1 MYLPAAGPVP
11 PELQGLRTNGPKD
24 PILGVLFLRRTGR
37 NWDMAADRPPY
48 PPSHPWTNW
57 GLQLERDLAA
67 RINHGSER
75 EEEALEGPREK
86 RLSVC

>member
-1 MYLPAAGPVP
+1 
-11 PELQGLRTNGPKD
+11 
-24 PILGVLFLRRTGR
+24 
-37 NWDMAADRPPY
+37 MAADRPPY

-75 EEEALEGPREK
+75 EEEALEDRRGK